1 MNRLK
6 PILPSIIWPNQVS
19 FLSNRRV
26 ADIAIIVQEYINHFR
41 NIKAKM
47 PMVLKIDLKKA
58 FDMLEWSF
66 IRDSLLAFNFP
77 ITTINLLIS
86 CVSSSDISVL
96 VNGRKTSF
104 FKPTK
109 EIMQGS
115 LSTYSSSTW
124 KGFLEVLSLK

>member
-1 MNRLK
+1 
-6 PILPSIIWPNQVS
+6 
-19 FLSNRRV
+19 
-26 ADIAIIVQEYINHFR
+26 
-41 NIKAKM
+41 
-47 PMVLKIDLKKA
+47 MVLKIDLKKA